1 MCKIF
6 ENVFHP
12 LFSTPDIV
20 HCKKEQVVSNKKSQ
34 AAAAPN
40 TVKGVLPHQII
51 ISGTRFVLHLGR

>member
-34 AAAAPN
+34 AAAPN

-51 ISGTRFVLHLGR
+51 ISGTRFVLYI